1 MAHQAGPSPL
11 PATTILKSERI
22 SQAEAHE
29 FLTAYLDR
37 AASDPGFQPDSTLSP
52 QGPIAAGVGSSPNLV
67 IHNLKRVQAGL
78 AGEVLGKDL
87 IYAKLENEGGAAGG
101 VFELHSH
108 NATDGQNWGGKKRDT
123 AAVTGWQDLQS
134 YEREQTDIVEAGD
147 GDEEVVAVEDNIEA
161 VEDAQEEG
169 KIDKE
174 ERKRRKKERRKQEQK
189 AKMAAAREEN
199 EDDEA
204 EI

>member
-1 MAHQAGPSPL
+1 MTSHAGPSPL
-11 PATTILKSERI
+11 PATAILKSERI

-87 IYAKLENEGGAAGG
+87 VFAKLENEGGASSG
-101 VFELHSH
+101 VFELQSH
-108 NATDGQNWGGKKRDT
+108 NATDRQNWGGKRGDA
-123 AAVTGWQDLQS
+123 AAVSGWQDLQS

-147 GDEEVVAVEDNIEA
+147 GDDGVAAVEGHMEP
-161 VEDAQEEG
+161 VEDVQEG

-189 AKMAAAREEN
+189 ARMVAARD
-199 EDDEA
+199 EDET

>member
-1 MAHQAGPSPL
+1 MASQAGPTPL

-101 VFELHSH
+101 IFELHSH
-108 NATDGQNWGGKKRDT
+108 NATDGQNWGGKKRET
-123 AAVTGWQDLQS
+123 PAVSGWQDLQS

-161 VEDAQEEG
+161 VEDIQEG

-174 ERKRRKKERRKQEQK
+174 ERKRQKKERRKQEQK
-189 AKMAAAREEN
+189 AKMAAARKEN
-199 EDDEA
+199 EDDET